1 MTDEIFGPIL
11 PVMTVQSLDDAIN
24 FVNSRPKPLA
34 AYLFTKTKGI
44 RERVIKEVSAGGMVV
59 NHLLFHFATN
69 KLPFGGVGPSGMGAY
84 HGKFGFEEFSHRK
97 SVLTK
102 PTRPD
107 VMALHLSPVYREG
120 MEAGA
125 QAVLDSTS
133 APVRLTRG
141 TPVPGVQDRVIVVTG
156 AGGGLGREYA
166 LTLAKEGASVVV
178 NDLGGSRDG
187 TGAGHA
193 MADEVVNEIKE
204 AGGRAVANYD
214 SVAESEGAENIIKT
228 ALDEFGKVDGVV
240 SNAGILRDG
249 TFHKMEF
256 ANWDAV
262 LKVHLYGGYNV
273 IRAAW
278 PHFREQSFGR
288 VVVAT
293 STSGLFG
300 NFGQANYGAAKL
312 GLVGLINTLAQEG
325 AKYNIK
331 ANAVAPIAATR
342 MTQDI
347 LPPEVFEKLT
357 PEYVAPVVAYLCT
370 EEVPDTAS
378 VFIVGGGKVQRT
390 ALFQNEGVTFSDV
403 PSVDDVA
410 SKWGEITDLS
420 AAQRATFSVG

>member
-1 MTDEIFGPIL
+1 M
-11 PVMTVQSLDDAIN
+11 
-24 FVNSRPKPLA
+24 
-34 AYLFTKTKGI
+34 
-44 RERVIKEVSAGGMVV
+44 
-59 NHLLFHFATN
+59 
-69 KLPFGGVGPSGMGAY
+69 
-84 HGKFGFEEFSHRK
+84 
-97 SVLTK
+97 
-102 PTRPD
+102 
-107 VMALHLSPVYREG
+107 
-120 MEAGA
+120 
-125 QAVLDSTS
+125 
-133 APVRLTRG
+133 
-141 TPVPGVQDRVIVVTG
+141 PGVQDRVIVVTG

-178 NDLGGSRDG
+178 NDLGSARDG
-187 TGAGHA
+187 TGAGHN
-193 MADEVVNEIKE
+193 MADEVVNEIKA

-214 SVAESEGAENIIKT
+214 SVAESEGAANIIKT
-228 ALDEFGKVDGVV
+228 AIDEFGKVDGVV

-256 ANWDAV
+256 AAWDSV

-278 PHFREQSFGR
+278 PHFREQSYGR

-331 ANAVAPIAATR
+331 TNAVAPIAATR

-357 PEYVAPVVAYLCT
+357 PEYVAPVVAYLMS
-370 EEVPDTAS
+370 EENPDSAA
-378 VFIVGGGKVQRT
+378 VFIVGGGKVQRA
-390 ALFQNEGVTFSDV
+390 ALFQNEGTTFTSV

-410 SKWGEITDLS
+410 AKWGEITDLS
-420 AAQRATFSVG
+420 AAQRATFSLG